1 MKRVSA
7 EQSSLGVREASQA
20 TCCMTPVKAR
30 RIVAILTNSSRH
42 ALQQPNQGG
51 RLGLHVQD
59 PPAVPA
65 RLVVGDL
72 VLVEEFHQRW
82 PADPE
87 EVSGLLGGEPLG
99 LRRDGDHFSLAQGF
113 DDLRPGSG

>member
-59 PPAVPA
+59 PLPG
-65 RLVVGDL
+65 GD
-72 VLVEEFHQRW
+72 E
-82 PADPE
+82 
-87 EVSGLLGGEPLG
+87 LLGEQMALWGSRSRPPVLT
-99 LRRDGDHFSLAQGF
+99 LTSRRA
-113 DDLRPGSG
+113 R